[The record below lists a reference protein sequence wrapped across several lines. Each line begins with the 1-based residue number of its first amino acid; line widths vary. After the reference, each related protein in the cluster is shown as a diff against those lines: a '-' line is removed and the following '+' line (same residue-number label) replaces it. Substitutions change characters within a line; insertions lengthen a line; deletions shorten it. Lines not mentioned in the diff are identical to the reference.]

1 MSQAMIKQRVLMVLV
16 ENFKKNSNSA
26 LVDSDTIASE
36 LNMSIAEARRIIN
49 SMNGMGVIESNMEG
63 QYSLITR
70 KGIDWLRQV
79 GYESAVGM

>member
-16 ENFKKNSNSA
+16 ENFKKNSNPA

-36 LNMSIAEARRIIN
+36 LNMSIVETRRIIN

-70 KGIDWLRQV
+70 KGMDWLRQV